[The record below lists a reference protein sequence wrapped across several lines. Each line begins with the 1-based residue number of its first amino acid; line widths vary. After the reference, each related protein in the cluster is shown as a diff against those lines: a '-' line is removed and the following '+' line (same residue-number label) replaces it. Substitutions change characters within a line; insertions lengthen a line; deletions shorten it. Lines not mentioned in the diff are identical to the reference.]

1 MLHWNRIYPS
11 VYDKLSMRF
20 DGINEM
26 VETLFKSVVYEVTYL
41 LSLEVF
47 MRFLIE
53 IFERAKRVK
62 CLHCNTLFI

>member
-47 MRFLIE
+47 MR
-53 IFERAKRVK
+53 
-62 CLHCNTLFI
+62 